1 MYREVQI
8 LNMLKVFRAIYID
21 NGSISILKCRLK
33 GVILCIITRVSYCA
47 LLHIYIPAK
56 LFHDC
61 FYVKNS
67 KCFCFSRIAHAS
79 GPRDNFII
87 KVLFCSVL
95 ISNGYMGLRFLN
107 LLSGVLS
114 ETNNSHFQ
122 YIDPTS
128 SPLSSIPWYS
138 EFFVLYLRD
147 LPYPKVWYLP
157 L

>member
-1 MYREVQI
+1 MRI

-33 GVILCIITRVSYCA
+33 GVILCIITHIHPPPQQSYFTIVSMLKILSVSA
-47 LLHIYIPAK
+47 FP
-56 LFHDC
+56 
-61 FYVKNS
+61 
-67 KCFCFSRIAHAS
+67 RIAHAS
-79 GPRDNFII
+79 GPRENFII

-95 ISNGYMGLRFLN
+95 ISNGYMGLHFLN
-107 LLSGVLS
+107 LLPGFLS